1 MSNPKHIRAL
11 IHVREAC
18 ELDPEDRYHE
28 LLDIIID
35 HFGVRHIEKLED
47 KIIKIL
53 ESKQD
58 GGW

>member
-1 MSNPKHIRAL
+1 M
-11 IHVREAC
+11 HVREAC
-18 ELDPEDRYHE
+18 ELDSDERAHA

-35 HFGVRHIEKLED
+35 HFGVRHIEKLEE
-47 KIIKIL
+47 KVIKIL